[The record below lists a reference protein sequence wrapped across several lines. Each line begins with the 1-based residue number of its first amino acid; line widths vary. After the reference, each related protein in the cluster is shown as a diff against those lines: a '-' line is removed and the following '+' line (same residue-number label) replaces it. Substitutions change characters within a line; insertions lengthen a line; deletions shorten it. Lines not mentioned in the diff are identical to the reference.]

1 MWSEIAS
8 QSRLSDGPDSRV
20 PAKRSDPTD
29 DWPTLSTSFAPTAAA
44 STESVGAAAT
54 TTTAAAAAAA
64 TDASTADDTYTL
76 DTAAVADAPAAL
88 PPSSSFWAGKQ
99 CGEVIVLE
107 SGLVMIKGAVTPVD
121 QVLMAEAAMQRGQ
134 MPDPH
139 GFYNSAGSLNSTKTR
154 GRIYDAIDKFD
165 PRYRDLCKHVVEMVR
180 A

>member
-1 MWSEIAS
+1 M
-8 QSRLSDGPDSRV
+8 

-64 TDASTADDTYTL
+64 
-76 DTAAVADAPAAL
+76 TAAVADAPAAL